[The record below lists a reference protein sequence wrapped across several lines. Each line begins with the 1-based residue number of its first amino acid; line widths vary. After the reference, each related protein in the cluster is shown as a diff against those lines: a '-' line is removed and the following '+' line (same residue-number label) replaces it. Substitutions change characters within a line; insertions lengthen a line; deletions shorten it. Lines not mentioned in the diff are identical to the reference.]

1 MHNVTLYTV
10 HAGDNLPFRQP
21 VLAHLHRS
29 LDLTAES
36 LPTWDLTDL
45 YAAVDDPQL
54 EADMTASRQQAVDF
68 ETKYKGTIAVDD
80 LSATHLLQAL
90 LDYESLLA
98 AEYPPQSYAQLH
110 YSTATTDAARGA
122 LLQKTRESGSDIATH
137 LVFFDLEIGQIPQG
151 VFDSIVTEPALS
163 PYHHYLEHER
173 VMAAHNLSEPEE
185 RILVETSNSRGR
197 AFARLATEVNSR
209 TRFTIEL
216 DGRTHEKTQSEILVL
231 LYDADRE
238 LRRKAAAS
246 ISAGLQSNSHVCTY
260 IYNTLLHEKDVLDRL
275 RTYDEPE
282 ASRHLANELDGAIVD
297 TVSDVCA
304 TNFDTV
310 ARYYRLKGRILGI
323 DDLAHY
329 DRYAPM
335 RGQESDIPFS
345 QARQMV
351 LDSFRD
357 FSPELA
363 ETADRFFANQW
374 IDAALG
380 EGKRGGAYCAAVTP
394 DHHPY
399 VFMNYTGNPRDVMT
413 LAHELGHGIHDVLA
427 SDNHLLDYHPV
438 LPMAE
443 TASTFGEMLVFDRLL
458 GELTD
463 DGEKL
468 ALVCSKVEDTFATVF
483 RQIAMYRFEQQAHKA
498 RRAEGEL
505 PTERFSQ
512 MWQDNQQAMFG
523 DSLTLGEEHADW
535 WLHIPHIVDVP
546 FYVYA
551 YAFGEL
557 LVLALYAKYQQEGA
571 SFVERYFQLLSAGGS
586 KAPADLVGELGLDIA
601 DRNFWQGGCDLIA
614 ERVAQ
619 AEQLAASTGA
629 V

>member
-1 MHNVTLYTV
+1 
-10 HAGDNLPFRQP
+10 
-21 VLAHLHRS
+21 
-29 LDLTAES
+29 LTTET

-45 YAAVDDPQL
+45 YAAVDDPKL
-54 EADMTASRQQAVDF
+54 LTDMDASRQQASDF
-68 ETKYKGTIAVDD
+68 EARYKGTIATHD
-80 LSATHLLQAL
+80 LTAAHLLEAL
-90 LDYESLLA
+90 QSYEALLA
-98 AEYPPQSYAQLH
+98 AEYRPQSFAQLH
-110 YSTATTDAARGA
+110 YSTNTTDAARGA
-122 LLQKTRESGSDIATH
+122 LLQKTREFGSAVTTH
-137 LVFFDLEIGQIPQG
+137 LVFFDLEIGQIPAA
-151 VFDSIVTEPALS
+151 VYDAVAADAVLAPFR
-163 PYHHYLEHER
+163 HYLEHER
-173 VMAAHNLSEPEE
+173 LMAAHNLSEPEE

-216 DGRTHEKTQSEILVL
+216 DGRKLEKTQSEILVL
-231 LYDADRE
+231 LYDADRDV
-238 LRRKAAAS
+238 RRRAAAA

-275 RTYDEPE
+275 RTYSQPDT
-282 ASRHLANELDGAIVD
+282 SRHLANELDGAVVD

-304 TNFDTV
+304 ANFDTV

-323 DDLAHY
+323 DDLAHF

-335 RGQESDIPFS
+335 RGQESDVPFS
-345 QARQMV
+345 KARGMV
-351 LDSFRD
+351 LDAFRD
-357 FSPELA
+357 FHPDLA
-363 ETADRFFANQW
+363 ETADRFFSKNW

-380 EGKRGGAYCAAVTP
+380 DGKRGGAYCAAVTP

-399 VFMNYTGNPRDVMT
+399 VFMNYTGKPRDVMT

-427 SDNHLLDYHPV
+427 SGNHLLDYHPV

-483 RQIAMYRFEQQAHKA
+483 RQIAMYRFERQAHLA
-498 RRAEGEL
+498 RREEGEL
-505 PTERFSQ
+505 PTERYSE
-512 MWQDNQQAMFG
+512 MWQQNMQAMFG

-535 WLHIPHIVDVP
+535 WLYIPHIVDVP

-557 LVLALYAKYQQEGA
+557 LVLALYAQYQQEGDR
-571 SFVERYFQLLSAGGS
+571 FVEHYFKLLSAGGS
-586 KAPADLVGELGLDIA
+586 KAPARLVRELGLDIA
-601 DRNFWQGGCDLIA
+601 DRDFWQGGCDLIA

-619 AEQLAASTGA
+619 AEALAASTGA